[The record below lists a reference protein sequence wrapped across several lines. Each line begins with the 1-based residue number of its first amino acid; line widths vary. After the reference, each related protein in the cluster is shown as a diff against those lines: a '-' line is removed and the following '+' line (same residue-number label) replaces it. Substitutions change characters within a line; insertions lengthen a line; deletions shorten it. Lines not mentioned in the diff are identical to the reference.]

1 MWSLS
6 EVESRTQGSRPRP
19 RTQKKS
25 EAKAKDSLS
34 EDRPSRGQGPRTQL
48 QVFSKKKRSSK
59 KFFRQSPIYRRSQN
73 FWLGR
78 LKPQITCNDVIKNLP
93 VFHLTRI
100 LQRERAST
108 NIVEKC
114 KYVTLETFWESQCN
128 SNVSQTG
135 VWGQSP
141 QLLGDF
147 LWFFGKKKLF

>member
-1 MWSLS
+1 M
-6 EVESRTQGSRPRP
+6 ESRTQGSRPRPRP

-25 EAKAKDSLS
+25 EAKAKDCLF
-34 EDRPSRGQGPRTQL
+34 EDRPSRGQGQECSRPRPRTKDTAAS
-48 QVFSKKKRSSK
+48 VFHKKRSTK

-73 FWLGR
+73 FWLGI

-114 KYVTLETFWESQCN
+114 KYVTLETFWENQCN
-128 SNVSQTG
+128 SNVSQRG

-141 QLLGDF
+141 QLLGNF
-147 LWFFGKKKLF
+147 L